1 MTDKFIVSRRDALP
15 VLDRI
20 VRRKVRDGEV
30 NTLSPGMN
38 GNFNMGWDARPD
50 SDWGKYQGHS
60 FRIIVTD
67 AALHEEAWTLL
78 QAALTLTW
86 PNASED
92 TQRSDSEATPT
103 LKGEI

>member
-15 VLDRI
+15 VLDKI

-30 NTLSPGMN
+30 NTFSPGMN
-38 GNFNMGWDARPD
+38 GNLNMGWDARPN

-67 AALHEEAWTLL
+67 AALYEDARRTLQNALHHNVEAEG
-78 QAALTLTW
+78 Q
-86 PNASED
+86 S
-92 TQRSDSEATPT
+92 
-103 LKGEI
+103 

>member
-15 VLDRI
+15 VLDKV

-50 SDWGKYQGHS
+50 SERGKYQGHS

-67 AALHEEAWTLL
+67 AALYEDVRRTLQNALHHDVEAEG
-78 QAALTLTW
+78 Q
-86 PNASED
+86 S
-92 TQRSDSEATPT
+92 
-103 LKGEI
+103 